1 MNLSDIY
8 KAPLNQSDVIK
19 QSDPGA
25 EDGSYRPGEELQ
37 QGQTSQSYKGRGQ
50 EGPSSQRRD
59 VQGSDEHQEG
69 REHREAALRQLQAG
83 AREGHDSDSAASRD
97 GKVQGGF
104 SEHGEGGTPS
114 KHPLQR
120 LGTNSSLSLSPRSV

>member
-1 MNLSDIY
+1 MFKAANTARGHSSKTPMNQSDMY
-8 KAPLNQSDVIK
+8 KAAKTARDHTSRTLLNQSDVIK

-83 AREGHDSDSAASRD
+83 ARKGQDSAASRD
-97 GKVQGGF
+97 RKVQGVF
-104 SEHGEGGTPS
+104 P
-114 KHPLQR
+114 
-120 LGTNSSLSLSPRSV
+120 